1 MILTILVLYH
11 RFNEFYLIFNF
22 FFQALSGLNEILKQ
36 LSYDSAINSFPD
48 LFNII
53 FLTFAALI
61 DVGSPI
67 RGTNKN
73 LFVSYKEVYDI
84 NPAK

>member
-1 MILTILVLYH
+1 MP
-11 RFNEFYLIFNF
+11 
-22 FFQALSGLNEILKQ
+22 
-36 LSYDSAINSFPD
+36 YDIAINSFPK
-48 LFNII
+48 LFNDI
-53 FLTFAALI
+53 FFTFAALI

-73 LFVSYKEVYDI
+73 LFVSYKEIYDI

>member
-1 MILTILVLYH
+1 MIYYTFL
-11 RFNEFYLIFNF
+11 
-22 FFQALSGLNEILKQ
+22 QALSGLNEVLKQ
-36 LSYDSAINSFPD
+36 LSYDSAINSFPK
-48 LFNII
+48 LFNIT
-53 FLTFAALI
+53 FLTFSALI

-73 LFVSYKEVYDI
+73 LFVSFKEVYDI